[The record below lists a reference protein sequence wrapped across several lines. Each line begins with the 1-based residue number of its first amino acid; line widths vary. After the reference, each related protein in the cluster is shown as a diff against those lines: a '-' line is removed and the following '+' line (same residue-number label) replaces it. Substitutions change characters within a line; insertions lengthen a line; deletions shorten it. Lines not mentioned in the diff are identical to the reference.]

1 MFGPENA
8 SDWEEVS
15 GIFLYYPEMKDV
27 PAGTKSTSAL
37 VDILGKYAARKGL
50 DGQALEAYRNTM
62 IDRLYNWRS
71 VFETKEMVAAEADD
85 PYLHHSSFHLAC
97 HQSWG
102 LPHQQLVVL
111 IYWQLFSKAAEK
123 PILQQNTMARQ
134 FHAHQ

>member
-1 MFGPENA
+1 MQIFQPKLNLVAFHQEQIFCTGGTTPGELK
-8 SDWEEVS
+8 SEKSIDGMDWLRKLHVRYC
-15 GIFLYYPEMKDV
+15 I
-27 PAGTKSTSAL
+27 AGFHL
-37 VDILGKYAARKGL
+37 P
-50 DGQALEAYRNTM
+50 
-62 IDRLYNWRS
+62 IDQ
-71 VFETKEMVAAEADD
+71 TKEMVAAEADD